1 MKTYI
6 LLTFLKS
13 KIGGRRVKLLKI
25 LLLIAFIIGGAGY
38 GIYYVGTNIASDKI
52 MNVVTAE
59 LENSGQINEIKKM
72 VADDPELMRF
82 IEEGANVEESNLP
95 FTTKEQATRVLIKKI
110 GFSELQV
117 IQSNAQHGMT
127 NDEIQ
132 ELLKDIEGKLTDEEI
147 LALKVIA
154 YKEFLK

>member
-1 MKTYI
+1 M
-6 LLTFLKS
+6 
-13 KIGGRRVKLLKI
+13 KLLKI
-25 LLLIAFIIGGAGY
+25 LLLIVLIIGGAGY

-72 VADDPELMRF
+72 VVDDPELMRF

-117 IQSNAQHGMT
+117 IQSNAQNGMT

>member
-1 MKTYI
+1 M
-6 LLTFLKS
+6 
-13 KIGGRRVKLLKI
+13 KLLKI
-25 LLLIAFIIGGAGY
+25 LLLIVLIIGGAGY

-59 LENSGQINEIKKM
+59 LENSGQINEIKKI

-82 IEEGANVEESNLP
+82 IEEGANIEESNLP
-95 FTTKEQATRVLIKKI
+95 FTTKEQATRVLIKRI
-110 GFSELQV
+110 GFSELQA
-117 IQSNAQHGMT
+117 IQSNAQKGMT

-132 ELLKDIEGKLTDEEI
+132 ELLKDIEGKLTEEEI

>member
-1 MKTYI
+1 
-6 LLTFLKS
+6 
-13 KIGGRRVKLLKI
+13 
-25 LLLIAFIIGGAGY
+25 
-38 GIYYVGTNIASDKI
+38 
-52 MNVVTAE
+52 MNVVTDE
-59 LENSGQINEIKKM
+59 IENSGQINEIKKM

-82 IEEGANVEESNLP
+82 IKEGANVEESNLP

-110 GFSELQV
+110 GFSELQA
-117 IQSNAQHGMT
+117 IQSNAQKGMT

>member
-1 MKTYI
+1 M
-6 LLTFLKS
+6 
-13 KIGGRRVKLLKI
+13 KLLKI
-25 LLLIAFIIGGAGY
+25 LLLIVLIIGGAGY

-72 VADDPELMRF
+72 VVDDPELMRF

-117 IQSNAQHGMT
+117 IQSNAQNGMT

-132 ELLKDIEGKLTDEEI
+132 VLLKDIEGKLTDEEI